1 VTIFAP
7 PKPSPAD
14 RVATRRRYLMCPPE
28 HFEVQYAI
36 NPWMD
41 PTVPVDAAQAMR
53 QWDTLRQTY
62 LDLGHCV
69 EVVTPEAG
77 LPDMVFSANGALVL
91 AGKALGARLKHPE
104 RQRESPVYLTWLRQA
119 AARGELTEVREPVH
133 VNECEGDFVVVGG
146 LVLAGHGFRTDPS
159 AHLEV
164 QEFFGVPVVS
174 LELVDPRYY
183 HLDTALA
190 PLDETNIAYYP
201 PAFSP
206 GSRAVLRRLFP
217 DAVLATEHDAAVLGL
232 NAVSDGVNIV
242 LSAPAE
248 HLAQQLRERGYRPVA
263 VDLSELLKAGGGA
276 KCCSLE
282 IRQ

>member
-1 VTIFAP
+1 VTTFAP
-7 PKPSPAD
+7 PKPSPVD

-41 PTVPVDAAQAMR
+41 LTVPVDPAQAMR

-69 EVVTPEAG
+69 DVITPEAG

-104 RQRESPVYLTWLRQA
+104 RQRESPVYLTWLQQA
-119 AARGELTEVREPVH
+119 AARGELTEVREPAH
-133 VNECEGDFVVVGG
+133 TNECEGDFVVVGE

-217 DAVLATEHDAAVLGL
+217 DAVVATEHDAAVLGL

-242 LSAPAE
+242 LSAQAE

-263 VDLSELLKAGGGA
+263 IDLSELLKAGGGA